1 MATMQGVQLFTD
13 TDGVDETEELAV
25 DIDRILDNV
34 TGRSVDVADDR
45 FILVQQGV

>member
-1 MATMQGVQLFTD
+1 MKIEIKNLTKIYGNNK
-13 TDGVDETEELAV
+13 AV
-25 DIDRILDNV
+25 NDLLDNV